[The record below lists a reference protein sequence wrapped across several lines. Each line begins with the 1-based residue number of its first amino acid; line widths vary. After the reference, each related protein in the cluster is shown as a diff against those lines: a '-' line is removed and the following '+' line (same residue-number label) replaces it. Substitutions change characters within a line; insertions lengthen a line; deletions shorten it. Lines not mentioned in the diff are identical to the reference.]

1 MDYNI
6 ISADGHVDLHWLPP
20 NLFKENCAHRFR
32 ELMPYVRHDGQWV
45 DNQGGDYGVA
55 QGTGATKGRPYVAGY
70 QKRMDDHERTNLYS
84 DGKRRPGNPELRIK
98 DQDLDG
104 IQGEVLY
111 GILGTTRYVNNT
123 EVAEE
128 MIRIYNQWVF
138 TFQEKY
144 PERFRPLAVIPTT
157 SLDAMIRQI
166 VNSRY
171 KHCGV
176 QICNDDIKVPL
187 FYPDWNKMWEL
198 CVEYNLPVHFHTTV
212 PKMDWSMINEEYKRP
227 IIATWLGGFQFT
239 AHKVISEMIF
249 GQVLDRYP
257 QLKVVFA
264 ESGIGWLPYFL
275 DRMDLQWEEKYSDI
289 NLSAKPSEIWRR
301 QCYCSFQMDE
311 IGLQHLDII
320 GENNVMWANDFPH
333 SEGTWPN
340 SREFITKSM
349 KNVDHDIKKKILYRN
364 AMDLYGFSE
373 YYTYDQ
379 TFEW

>member
-1 MDYNI
+1 MG
-6 ISADGHVDLHWLPP
+6 S
-20 NLFKENCAHRFR
+20 
-32 ELMPYVRHDGQWV
+32 
-45 DNQGGDYGVA
+45 
-55 QGTGATKGRPYVAGY
+55 
-70 QKRMDDHERTNLYS
+70 
-84 DGKRRPGNPELRIK
+84 
-98 DQDLDG
+98 
-104 IQGEVLY
+104 
-111 GILGTTRYVNNT
+111 
-123 EVAEE
+123 E
-128 MIRIYNQWVF
+128 MCIRD
-138 TFQEKY
+138 
-144 PERFRPLAVIPTT
+144 R
-157 SLDAMIRQI
+157 
-166 VNSRY
+166 
-171 KHCGV
+171 
-176 QICNDDIKVPL
+176 
-187 FYPDWNKMWEL
+187 NKMWEL